1 MTENIYPIIKSAE
14 ETQEL
19 VNKPIHPM
27 RVKEML
33 LQREI
38 LSKDLKRYQKL
49 NMNYFLLQNIVVVV

>member
-19 VNKPIHPM
+19 VNKTINRM

-33 LQREI
+33 LQRDI

-49 NMNYFLLQNIVVVV
+49 NKRWKKSRRRY